1 MNDLPDLLA
10 HLATQP
16 DYGQFK
22 AYHYTR
28 IGGGRNNLIYRAT
41 SETGDYAVK
50 FTIRDQRRRA
60 CREYMALCALQQAG
74 VPIAAQP
81 IWLDETSYAQPVV
94 VQSWEMGE
102 VSAEAPQTDDE
113 WRQLLNCYAALTQV
127 TPEKV
132 RVGVETAVINFAS
145 IAHAHQH
152 IQQQLGHIPPT
163 HRPDSL
169 NELLHQLPSA
179 PLLPCPPPPITLCH
193 VDSNSLNFIRRPNR
207 WLMVDWEN
215 SGWGDPAF
223 EIADMMTHPQFMD
236 VSSERWQ
243 WVIGLYEELVE
254 EETAVL
260 RIRAYYPL
268 MLVWWVVRLARAR
281 YETPR
286 GLDDRLVARPSN
298 WLEKNQALYDH
309 YWQRALAEL

>member
-41 SETGDYAVK
+41 SETSDYAVK

-60 CREYMALCALQQAG
+60 RREYMALCALQQVG

-94 VQSWEMGE
+94 VQSWQMGE
-102 VSAEAPQTDDE
+102 VSADAPQTDDE
-113 WRQLLNCYAALTQV
+113 WRQLLNCCVALTQV

-132 RVGVETAVINFAS
+132 SVGVETATLNFSSTAQ
-145 IAHAHQH
+145 AHQH
-152 IQQQLGHIPPT
+152 IQQQLAQLPIAD
-163 HRPDSL
+163 RPDSL
-169 NELLHQLPSA
+169 TELLHKLPSA
-179 PLLPCPPPPITLCH
+179 PLLPCPPAPTTLCH
-193 VDSNSLNFIRRPNR
+193 VDPNTLNFIRRSDR

-223 EIADMMTHPQFMD
+223 EIADMMTHPQFKE

-243 WVIGLYEELVE
+243 WVLELYDELVE
-254 EETAVL
+254 DDTAVA

-268 MLVWWVVRLARAR
+268 MLVWWVVRLARSR

-286 GLDDRLVARPSN
+286 GLDERLVERPSD
-298 WLEKNQALYDH
+298 WLEKNQAGYDH
-309 YWQRALAEL
+309 YWQRAMAEL